1 MSTLISLYLILGSVN
16 SLVIWWCVFNND
28 YDDFIKEHY
37 QEEPPSTNQK
47 VLTIL
52 LGVFIW
58 PVHLYWVLKR

>member
-1 MSTLISLYLILGSVN
+1 MITLISLYLILGSVN

-28 YDDFIKEHY
+28 YDDFIREHY

-47 VLTIL
+47 VLTII

-58 PVHLYWVLKR
+58 PVHLYWIMR

>member
-28 YDDFIKEHY
+28 FDDFIREHY
-37 QEEPPSTNQK
+37 HEEPPSTNQK
-47 VLTIL
+47 VLTII

-58 PVHLYWVLKR
+58 PVHLYWVIKR

>member
-1 MSTLISLYLILGSVN
+1 MITLISLYLILGSVN

-28 YDDFIKEHY
+28 YDDFIREHY

-47 VLTIL
+47 VLTFI

-58 PVHLYWVLKR
+58 PVHLYWIMR

>member
-1 MSTLISLYLILGSVN
+1 MITLISLYLILGSVN

-28 YDDFIKEHY
+28 YDDSIREHY

-47 VLTIL
+47 VLTII

-58 PVHLYWVLKR
+58 PVHLYWIMR

>member
-1 MSTLISLYLILGSVN
+1 MITLISLYLILGSVN

-28 YDDFIKEHY
+28 YDDFIRDHY

-47 VLTIL
+47 VLTII

-58 PVHLYWVLKR
+58 PVHLYWVIKR

>member
-1 MSTLISLYLILGSVN
+1 MELLIYLYLIVGCVN
-16 SLVIWWCVFNND
+16 SLIIWWCVFNND
-28 YDDFIKEHY
+28 YDDFIREHY

-58 PVHLYWVLKR
+58 PVHLYWVIKR

>member
-1 MSTLISLYLILGSVN
+1 MITLISLYLILGSVN

-28 YDDFIKEHY
+28 YDDFIREHY

-58 PVHLYWVLKR
+58 PVHLYWVIKR

>member
-1 MSTLISLYLILGSVN
+1 MSTLISLYLILGAIN

-28 YDDFIKEHY
+28 YDDFIREHY